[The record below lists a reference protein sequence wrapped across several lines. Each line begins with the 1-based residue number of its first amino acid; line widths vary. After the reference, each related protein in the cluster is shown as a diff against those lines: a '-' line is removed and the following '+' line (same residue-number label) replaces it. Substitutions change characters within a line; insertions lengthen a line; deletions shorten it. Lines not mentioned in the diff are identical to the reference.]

1 MTVTARTA
9 NLIIN
14 TKRAQFDSLLRA
26 KYASDEGA
34 KAPER
39 VNFLADIGLLVY
51 PEALRWASERSF
63 RVGTTSNVLYVPEN
77 EWLQV
82 LAALDK
88 LYSTVRDADTAW
100 KMANVQPLL
109 ITSLMP
115 LGFRGMAQALP
126 APVNTVA
133 PPQAP
138 NITTGAGAGADPV
151 TGALQT
157 GGNNL
162 DQAMIDSSTPVTT
175 REDNVITLPVAS
187 NTDPLDNLRPPAAVT
202 TTGLD
207 PKLKMVGFAA
217 AGLVGAF
224 LLVKLAK

>member
-88 LYSTVRDADTAW
+88 LYSTVRDADTV
-100 KMANVQPLL
+100 ANVQPLL

-126 APVNTVA
+126 APV
-133 PPQAP
+133 

>member
-133 PPQAP
+133 
-138 NITTGAGAGADPV
+138 TGAGAGADPV